1 MASKSIRA
9 KRDAALNQQN
19 TNLLKPQI
27 GVKGIAALSDL
38 KNSRMISNQRKQ
50 FTSDQVNTPVG
61 EAASKLKSGD
71 KMSVNKQ
78 LAPAVTT
85 TKKPKNIKSSVKSP
99 LNGDHKK
106 NRSKV
111 VKAMIEGTDETFYD
125 KQP

>member
-1 MASKSIRA
+1 
-9 KRDAALNQQN
+9 
-19 TNLLKPQI
+19 
-27 GVKGIAALSDL
+27 
-38 KNSRMISNQRKQ
+38 
-50 FTSDQVNTPVG
+50 
-61 EAASKLKSGD
+61 
-71 KMSVNKQ
+71 MSVNKQ

-125 KQP
+125 K